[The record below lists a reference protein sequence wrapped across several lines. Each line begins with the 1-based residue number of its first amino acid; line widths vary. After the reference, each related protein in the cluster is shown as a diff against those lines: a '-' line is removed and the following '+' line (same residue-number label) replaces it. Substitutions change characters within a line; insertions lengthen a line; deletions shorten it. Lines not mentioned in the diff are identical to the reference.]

1 MENDTME
8 KLVEQVQGLVSFKD
22 QTEVGDLVLIIAH
35 SPQLMMYAQVSSIE
49 RDRSKRDEWWIIGLT
64 FLTVPLQKAV
74 WTLRTDQMTG
84 REIFT
89 MGGEKRFFKAVDLN
103 GENQDKAELKKKPSR
118 TGKELKRI
126 K

>member
-1 MENDTME
+1 MENDAME

-35 SPQLMMYAQVSSIE
+35 NPQLMMFAQVSSIE
-49 RDRSKRDEWWIIGLT
+49 RDRSKRDEWWNIGLT
-64 FLTVPLQKAV
+64 FLTVPLQKSV
-74 WTLRTDQMTG
+74 WTLRTEQMTG

-103 GENQDKAELKKKPSR
+103 GDSQDKTDLKQPSTR
-118 TGKELKRI
+118 TRKELKRI

>member
-1 MENDTME
+1 ME
-8 KLVEQVQGLVSFKD
+8 KLVEQVQGLVTFKD

-35 SPQLMMYAQVSSIE
+35 NPQLLMYAQVSSIE
-49 RDRSKRDEWWIIGLT
+49 RDRSKRDEWWNIGLT
-64 FLTVPLQKAV
+64 FLTVPLQKTV
-74 WTLRTDQMTG
+74 WTLRTEQMTG

-103 GENQDKAELKKKPSR
+103 DDNHVTQDQGKKPSGTR
-118 TGKELKRI
+118 KELKRI

>member
-1 MENDTME
+1 ME

-35 SPQLMMYAQVSSIE
+35 SPQLMMYALVSSIE

-74 WTLRTDQMTG
+74 WTLRTNQMTG

-89 MGGEKRFFKAVDLN
+89 MGGEKRFFKAVDLD
-103 GENQDKAELKKKPSR
+103 GDKRDKAEPQKTPSR

>member
-1 MENDTME
+1 ME

-35 SPQLMMYAQVSSIE
+35 SPQLMMYALVSSIE

-103 GENQDKAELKKKPSR
+103 GDNRDKAEPRKKPSR